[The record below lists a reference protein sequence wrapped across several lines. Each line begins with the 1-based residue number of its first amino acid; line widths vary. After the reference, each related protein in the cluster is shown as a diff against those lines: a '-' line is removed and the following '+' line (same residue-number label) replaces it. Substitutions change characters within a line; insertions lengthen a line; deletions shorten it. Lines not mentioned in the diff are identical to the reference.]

1 MSTHFNFMNTVKY
14 IAFILGIALFFCT
27 SILHA
32 QTKTKSSEDIENFL
46 KEYQN
51 DLKNLDVKDS
61 DGNTTNAYEFVRNG
75 IYGCKGIGEVGPVGM
90 QHAQGTFVP
99 VSEEAIALNTFILV
113 NKFCVLDGLNI
124 RQREAIVSGITRA
137 ALRQINE
144 GRQGQAKYA
153 QNPRALQAQLR
164 DEVMEKFMEH
174 ESLQKMCAPYRER
187 VKRNLVQDYVNK
199 TRKPELAYA
208 CSFNGTDQ
216 QFRSLMGGDL
226 ENSGWGSFISSFE
239 EGNNELSAFM
249 NLRDTATVTIDE
261 EQRRLAKELDWG
273 NGFLSDRDCKQVPV
287 GNGRYEED
295 CQIVTPGKVIADMT
309 SFLVQTGHR
318 QTEQADS
325 IDELLGS
332 FITNLQTEVLS
343 GFGGLQSTTNNA
355 SGASYLDRAVD
366 DAFGRARGETT
377 NVGKD
382 ALQKALQ
389 TETDYNAVIKT
400 TLSLIDTTMAALVQR
415 EDKCFEDMLDQ
426 AKKDLKKQVEDEVCS
441 AEGGIGSCTADVT
454 VDITDDASSTQANP
468 KKRYKITAKLSGVT
482 KTVTLLKTNERSI
495 AVISSDIEPIRK
507 VFADN
512 LKSSDSALS
521 VLRGLENMLKND
533 SSPATAQFVIGQLEK
548 LVNGGKLHNSSH
560 VSNAR
565 DKQSQLKD
573 ILQNLVERTQTSWT
587 GSWCKAEKW
596 SDLKL

>member
-1 MSTHFNFMNTVKY
+1 MRLKQY
-14 IAFILGIALFFCT
+14 ITLFIILLSLGAVVV
-27 SILHA
+27 SA

-46 KEYQN
+46 KQYQD
-51 DLKNLDVKDS
+51 DLKNLEVKDG
-61 DGNTTNAYEFVRNG
+61 DGNTSSAYEFVRNG

-124 RQREAIVSGITRA
+124 RQREALVAGITRA
-137 ALRQINE
+137 ALRQVNE

-153 QNPRALQAQLR
+153 QNPRAMQAQLR

-174 ESLQKMCAPYRER
+174 ESLQKMCGPYRER
-187 VKRNLVQDYVNK
+187 VKRNLVQDYVNR
-199 TRKPELAYA
+199 TRKPDLGYA
-208 CSFNGTDQ
+208 CNFNGTEEEMKAL
-216 QFRSLMGGDL
+216 FSGDL
-226 ENSGWGSFISSFE
+226 ENSGWGKFISSFSG
-239 EGNNELSAFM
+239 GNNELSAFM
-249 NLRDTATVTIDE
+249 NARDIANATVQE
-261 EQRRLAKELDWG
+261 EQDRLAKELQWG
-273 NGFLSDRDCKQVPV
+273 NGFLSDRECRQVPV

-343 GFGGLQSTTNNA
+343 GFGGLQATTNN
-355 SGASYLDRAVD
+355 SNGSSYLDRAVD

-389 TETDYNAVIKT
+389 TESDYNAVVKT
-400 TLSLIDTTMAALVQR
+400 TLALIDTTIGTLVQR
-415 EDKCFEDMLDQ
+415 EDKCFTDMLEQ
-426 AKKDLKKQVEDEVCS
+426 AKKDLKKQVEDESCTD
-441 AEGGIGSCTADVT
+441 GLGSCAADVT
-454 VDITDDASSTQANP
+454 VDITDDPSSTEADP
-468 KKRYKITAKLSGVT
+468 RKRYKVTAKLSGNT
-482 KTVTLLKTNERSI
+482 KTATLLKTNERSI
-495 AVISSDIEPIRK
+495 KVIKDDIEPIRK

-521 VLRGLENMLKND
+521 VLKGLETMLKND

-548 LVNGGKLHNSSH
+548 LVKGGKLHNSSH

-565 DKQSQLKD
+565 DKQSQLRD
-573 ILQNLVERTQTSWT
+573 ILQSLVERTEKAWEA
-587 GSWCKAEKW
+587 SWCKAEKW
-596 SDLKL
+596 PDLKL

>member
-1 MSTHFNFMNTVKY
+1 MIRIFIQFLISVALVTTISSTLVY
-14 IAFILGIALFFCT
+14 
-27 SILHA
+27 A
-32 QTKTKSSEDIENFL
+32 QTDPNIEKWL
-46 KEYQN
+46 KEYEK
-51 DLKNLDVKDS
+51 DLKDLGVVN
-61 DGNTTNAYEFVRNG
+61 DGSGNSTSAYEFVRNG

-174 ESLQKMCAPYRER
+174 ESLQKMCGPYRER
-187 VKRNLVQDYVNK
+187 IKRNLVQDYVNR
-199 TRKPELAYA
+199 TRQPDLAYA
-208 CSFNGTDQ
+208 CSFKGTDAEMKALL
-216 QFRSLMGGDL
+216 SGDI
-226 ENSGWGSFISSFE
+226 ENSGMSQFLSTFLD
-239 EGNNELSAFM
+239 GNDELSTYMSVREVA
-249 NLRDTATVTIDE
+249 DATMRAE
-261 EQRRLAKELDWG
+261 LQRLDKELDWG
-273 NGFLSDRDCKQVPV
+273 NGFLSDRECRQVPV

-343 GFGGLQSTTNNA
+343 GFGGLQATTNNA

-389 TETDYNAVIKT
+389 TESDYNAVIKT
-400 TLSLIDTTMAALVQR
+400 TLSLIDTTIGTLVQR
-415 EDKCFEDMLDQ
+415 EDKCFEDMLEQ
-426 AKKDLKKQVEDEVCS
+426 AKKDLKKQVEDEAC
-441 AEGGIGSCTADVT
+441 AEGIGSCSADVT
-454 VDITDDASSTQANP
+454 VDITDDPSSTEVSP

-482 KTVTLLKTNERSI
+482 KSVTLLKTNERSI
-495 AVISSDIEPIRK
+495 KVIKDDIEPIRK

-521 VLRGLENMLKND
+521 VLKGLENMLKND

-548 LVNGGKLHNSSH
+548 LVKAGKLHNSSH

-565 DKQSQLKD
+565 DRQSQLRD
-573 ILQNLVERTQTSWT
+573 ILQSLFERTEKSWQE
-587 GSWCKAEKW
+587 SWCKAEKW
-596 SDLKL
+596 ADTKL